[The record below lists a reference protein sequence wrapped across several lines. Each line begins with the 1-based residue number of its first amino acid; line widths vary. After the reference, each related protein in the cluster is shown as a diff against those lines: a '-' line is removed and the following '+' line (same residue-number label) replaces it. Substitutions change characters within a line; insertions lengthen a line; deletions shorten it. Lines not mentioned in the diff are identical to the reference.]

1 MRSGPPDVAA
11 DAADAGARSPR
22 RTADV
27 ARVRALDR
35 PTRVAIAS
43 HAEARTL
50 ADVVRALVE
59 DVADGD
65 ATRAEIE
72 VTIARG
78 TTDAGETGA
87 DVVARDDG
95 RGRSREELRALRDC
109 LGDDHEHESAIVSE
123 TETPTTRRAWRAIF
137 GVCRGVSIVTRCRGS
152 AETTSLTFK
161 DGEATLGTC
170 VEAWNE
176 TWTTTTRCRSAFHR
190 NRVAR
195 VDMVE
200 RYAATRAEL
209 RSIVFHACVLRPWL
223 KMRLVMDGT
232 VVERVEE
239 ERRSVLDG
247 LRSTFG
253 EEADRLLA
261 VDHESADGA
270 WRVRGYLNPPDRRFR
285 SSEMQF
291 VYVNGRHVRGK
302 SNALHHAIMRQEAN
316 AFLGEGARNLGKG
329 FPAFLISIECREDA
343 FEIVHDP
350 SKTLIEFHEWTV
362 LFRHLEE
369 AIVRAWPMR
378 EDPTTEGSDRNVN
391 VLKRTH
397 GDECACC
404 PPKGPFRQSALLK
417 PLPAADAAPVSAET
431 SPNPVF
437 DAEVP
442 IMEASSRAYLRP
454 PAHLERQVLF
464 SVSVLG
470 QIGLKFIVCVIRV
483 GEEGAVVAAID
494 QHAADERIS
503 LEELW
508 ATVLSPNTHV
518 PTEET
523 QSALWAT
530 PLSVREFEVLET
542 NAQLV
547 RRWGWDWRTSAN
559 GSAEAETVVY
569 LTRVPTIRG
578 TSLGGDALRQFLFQ
592 LQSTTASTSQAP
604 RCLYRLLASKACRGA
619 IMFGDYLS
627 TKECETIINALRLT
641 QLPFSCAHG
650 RPTCAPL
657 VRVPPKQ
664 HRHRADIPNI
674 RAWIRA
680 KRAKTQ

>member
-11 DAADAGARSPR
+11 AAAAAAGARSPR
-22 RTADV
+22 RTADI

-72 VTIARG
+72 VTIARDG
-78 TTDAGETGA
+78 AGETGA

-109 LGDDHEHESAIVSE
+109 LGDESTFSE
-123 TETPTTRRAWRAIF
+123 METPTTRRAWRAIF
-137 GVCRGVSIVTRCRGS
+137 GVCRGVSISSRARGS
-152 AETTSLTFK
+152 AETTNLTSK

-170 VEAWNE
+170 LEAWDAR
-176 TWTTTTRCRSAFHR
+176 WTTTRKLRSAFFR
-190 NRVAR
+190 NRIAR
-195 VDMVE
+195 MDMVE

-209 RSIVFHACVLRPWL
+209 RSIVFHACVVRPWL
-223 KMRLVMDGT
+223 KMRLVMDGA

-261 VDHESADGA
+261 VDYESADGE
-270 WRVRGYLNPPDRRFR
+270 WRVRGYLNPPDRRFG

-302 SNALHHAIMRQEAN
+302 SNGLYHAVMRQEER

-350 SKTLIEFHEWTV
+350 SKTLIEFQDWSV

-369 AIVRAWPMR
+369 AIVRAWPVR

-437 DAEVP
+437 DAAEVP

-454 PAHLERQVLF
+454 PAHLERHVLF

-470 QIGLKFIVCVIRV
+470 QVGLKFIVCVIRV

-547 RRWGWDWRTSAN
+547 RRWGWDWRTSAKD
-559 GSAEAETVVY
+559 SAEAETVVY

-657 VRVPPKQ
+657 VRVPPKR

>member
-1 MRSGPPDVAA
+1 MRSSGPPDVAA
-11 DAADAGARSPR
+11 AAAAARSPH
-22 RTADV
+22 RTVDV

-50 ADVVRALVE
+50 ADVVRALVQE
-59 DVADGD
+59 VADGD

-78 TTDAGETGA
+78 TDAGETGA

-109 LGDDHEHESAIVSE
+109 LGDEHESTFVSE
-123 TETPTTRRAWRAIF
+123 TETTPPPTTRRAWRAIF
-137 GVCRGVSIVTRCRGS
+137 GVCRGVEIVSRTRGS
-152 AETTSLTFK
+152 AETTCLTSK

-176 TWTTTTRCRSAFHR
+176 RWTTTTTCRSALFR

-200 RYAATRAEL
+200 RYAMTRAEL

-223 KMRLVMDGT
+223 KIRLVMDGA

-247 LRSTFG
+247 LRTAFG

-261 VDHESADGA
+261 LDHESADGE
-270 WRVRGYLNPPDRRFR
+270 WRIRGYVNPPDRRFG

-302 SNALHHAIMRQEAN
+302 SNGLYHAVMRQEER

-350 SKTLIEFHEWTV
+350 SKTLIEFQDWSLLV
-362 LFRHLEE
+362 RHLEE
-369 AIVRAWPMR
+369 AIVRAWPVR
-378 EDPTTEGSDRNVN
+378 EDPTTEGSDRNV
-391 VLKRTH
+391 LKRAH
-397 GDECACC
+397 GDACACC

-442 IMEASSRAYLRP
+442 IMEASRRAYLRP
-454 PAHLERQVLF
+454 PAHLERHVLF

-470 QIGLKFIVCVIRV
+470 QVGLKFIVCVIHV
-483 GEEGAVVAAID
+483 GEEGAIVAAID

-530 PLSVREFEVLET
+530 PLSVHEFEVLET

-559 GSAEAETVVY
+559 DSAEAETVVY